1 MLQDW
6 RPGTDVAMLRRR
18 AQLLQQT
25 RQFFA
30 QREVLEVETPCL
42 LRSSATDVHLS
53 SFGLADG
60 AHFLQT
66 SPEFAMKRLLAAGSG
81 AIYQL
86 CKCFRSGE
94 SSRRHNPE
102 FTMLEWYRP
111 GFSLEAL
118 MQEVAELVGALLPV
132 SRFNYQSYGEVFEE
146 YVGLNPH
153 RASTP
158 ELEQYARRELDLQAM
173 AMSRGDWLDLL
184 MSHRVEPNLPGAV
197 FVQDF
202 PWQQASL
209 SRVQIDKQGQ
219 RVARRFELFVDGLEL
234 ANGYDE
240 LCDADELEQ
249 RAQQDNSDREQ
260 RGLPAMPLDCKLLAA
275 HQYGLP
281 ACAGVAVGFDRV
293 LMLATGSE
301 SIDRVL
307 AFSEHRL

>member
-1 MLQDW
+1 
-6 RPGTDVAMLRRR
+6 MLRRR

-25 RQFFA
+25 RHFFA
-30 QREVLEVETPCL
+30 RREVLEVETPCL
-42 LRSSATDVHLS
+42 LRSCATDVHLS
-53 SFGLADG
+53 SFGLAGG

-118 MQEVAELVGALLPV
+118 MQEVAELVAALLPV
-132 SRFNYQSYGEVFEE
+132 SRFSYQSYGDVFEE
-146 YVGLNPH
+146 HVGLNPH
-153 RASTP
+153 RASTA
-158 ELEQYARRELDLQAM
+158 ELEQYARRELDVQAM
-173 AMSRGDWLDLL
+173 AMSRCDWLDLL

-197 FVQDF
+197 FVHDF

-209 SRVQIDKQGQ
+209 SRIQINTQGQ

-260 RGLPAMPLDCKLLAA
+260 HGLPATPLDRKLLAA
-275 HQYGLP
+275 HQCGLP
-281 ACAGVAVGFDRV
+281 ACAGVALGFDRV